1 MMQNDLDEKLSA
13 MADGELG
20 AEETR
25 FLIRR
30 LANDP
35 EARAQLSRYHAI
47 SAAARQEYV
56 PGADSLGSRV
66 AEALAAEPVHE
77 YASRRWQRWLQPVA
91 GGAIAATVALALVLA
106 WPMFSDTP
114 QRSAPIAQSDTLT
127 PPLASTTAV
136 GRDERL
142 QLASQPNDMRDAQIR
157 QRLNPY
163 LVNHSEH
170 ASGGQLGGT
179 LKYARIVSHDADR

>member
-35 EARAQLSRYHAI
+35 EARAQFSRYHAI

-56 PGADSLGSRV
+56 PGADSLSSRV

-77 YASRRWQRWLQPVA
+77 YRLAALAALAAAGSWWGHCGH
-91 GGAIAATVALALVLA
+91 GGAGIGARLAHVL
-106 WPMFSDTP
+106 
-114 QRSAPIAQSDTLT
+114 
-127 PPLASTTAV
+127 
-136 GRDERL
+136 
-142 QLASQPNDMRDAQIR
+142 
-157 QRLNPY
+157 
-163 LVNHSEH
+163 
-170 ASGGQLGGT
+170 
-179 LKYARIVSHDADR
+179 